1 MINLFRGRRARPRK
15 FSYEPRFYDPTKD
28 DRLKRRMRAARPGV
42 RRKSSQPAFI
52 AVGLGLL
59 LALYLYL
66 HIDSIAERIAAFG
79 GFFFGG

>member
-1 MINLFRGRRARPRK
+1 MFNLFRGRRVRPRK

-28 DRLKRRMRAARPGV
+28 DRLKRRMRAARPRV
-42 RRKSSQPAFI
+42 HPKSNQPAFI

-66 HIDSIAERIAAFG
+66 HIDSIVERVAAFSS
-79 GFFFGG
+79 FFFGG

>member
-1 MINLFRGRRARPRK
+1 MSILFRRRGVQPRK

-28 DRLKRRMRAARPGV
+28 DRLKRRMRAARPRV
-42 RRKSSQPAFI
+42 RRKSKQPTFI

-66 HIDSIAERIAAFG
+66 HIDSIVERVAAFSS
-79 GFFFGG
+79 FFFGG